1 MDFLSSM
8 VRTAARI
15 TQRGTAM
22 RDAKD
27 KLIGTWKI
35 VSAVMEDV
43 ETKEQKLVWGKH
55 PNGYIILTPSGR
67 WTWFKPQRGARSRKR
82 TRIERPHS
90 ARCSPI
96 PGGTISRGTRS
107 SSRSI

>member
-1 MDFLSSM
+1 MSQKFCRKPDI
-8 VRTAARI
+8 VRRIENGFPFIDGPDSARI

-43 ETKEQKLVWGKH
+43 ETKEQKLVWGMR
-55 PNGYIILTPSGR
+55 ILVA
-67 WTWFKPQRGARSRKR
+67 K
-82 TRIERPHS
+82 
-90 ARCSPI
+90 
-96 PGGTISRGTRS
+96 
-107 SSRSI
+107 